1 MSWRISRLQAPASE
15 LHGRAITWSERSAT
29 FCDTTRP
36 ALVLGSTQPFTDADT
51 ATASAAGVDVVRR
64 RGGGGAVLLEPARTV
79 WADVVVPTGDPL
91 WQADVGRA
99 FWWLGD
105 VWAAAL
111 GAVGMGK
118 VTVHRGPLVTSRWS
132 RLVCFA
138 GVGPG
143 EVSAGG
149 GKVVGISQ
157 RRVREG
163 ALFQCAVPL
172 AWDAAAIP
180 ALLDLEPLARA
191 ALEAESSRFV
201 GTLPHCTRAQLQEAF
216 VSHLPRS

>member
-1 MSWRISRLQAPASE
+1 MQAPASE
-15 LHGRAITWSERSAT
+15 LHGRAITWSERSVT

-51 ATASAAGVDVVRR
+51 AAASAAGVDVVRR
-64 RGGGGAVLLEPARTV
+64 RGGGGAVLLEPAWTI
-79 WADVVVPTGDPL
+79 WADVVVPAGDPL

-111 GAVGMGK
+111 GAVGMGN

-143 EVSAGG
+143 EVSVGG
-149 GKVVGISQ
+149 GKVVGMSQ
-157 RRVREG
+157 RRVRAG
-163 ALFQCAVPL
+163 VLFQCAVPL
-172 AWDAAAIP
+172 AWEAAAIP
-180 ALLDLEPLARA
+180 ALLDLEPVARA
-191 ALEAESSRFV
+191 ALEAEGSRFV
-201 GTLPHCTRAQLQEAF
+201 GTLPHCTRAQLEEAF
-216 VSHLPRS
+216 VSRLPQS